1 MLRLNLH
8 RKVLYAFWALSL
20 IPLILL
26 AINSNHSLRLVES
39 LLRDSAT
46 EALDQQA
53 ARALQLRAEMVAAD
67 VGDFLRRV
75 EGDLRDLALLPP
87 TADAYLAF
95 SRNHHRQIWER
106 CGSNRAPAECHKELR
121 LFSELAF
128 VGPDGRE
135 RLRIVDGR
143 ISGLLRDVANPLNTT
158 YKSETY
164 FREAAQLPAG
174 KIYVS
179 HVTGWHVS
187 RKAQLGDAATPEAAV
202 EGESYHGVVRFAMPQ
217 RAADGR
223 LLGVVVLSLDQR
235 HLMEFTQHITPTEE
249 RYVVFPSYG
258 SGNYAFM
265 FDDEGWMIAHPKFWD
280 LRGLDPQGRLVPPY
294 TPASTQQDIG
304 AGRIPFNL
312 FNAGFVHP
320 NYPEVAKAVLAGRSG
335 VVDVTNVGGSQK
347 IMAYAPIPFSDG
359 SYSTYGVFGGVTIGA
374 EVRQFHKAADATS
387 EIIRRA
393 ITRFVSGS
401 SLMITV
407 TGLLVLFAA
416 WRLSR
421 GITDPLLDLIEG
433 TRKMARGR
441 LATEVPVSGH
451 DEVSQLA
458 TAFNTM
464 AQELNERRGRLLRT
478 LQALRRS
485 RQEILRERNFKETIF
500 ENVESGI
507 CTLDAGG
514 LVTSVNGPARQIL
527 GLPVLTGATPAAKLL
542 ADWPELLRS
551 LQEAQ
556 ETPGRQGIWSRYVS
570 AVRLGKERTFRL
582 ALLPLSFGEQ
592 GGRLLT
598 IEDLTERVE
607 MRHHLARMERLV
619 SLGRLSAGIAHE
631 IRNPLT
637 GLSLLLDE
645 LHDRL
650 ISSSGDQ
657 ALIRRALNEIE
668 RLEGLV
674 NELLEFAAL
683 PKLRLQTHAIDGV
696 LADSLFLVEGQC
708 RKAGIDL
715 QRAIPSGLP
724 TFPLDRDKLKQA
736 LLNLLANGIE
746 AMPSGGTL
754 HLSAGRENDHL
765 WIKVADT
772 GEGIPAERLPLIFEP
787 FYTSKGE
794 GTGLGLSITHNII
807 SEHGGRID
815 VESHPG
821 KGSVFT
827 LWFPLPGCQLGVN
840 GEEAPAVTPGAPHPV
855 GEEGS

>member
-26 AINSNHSLRLVES
+26 ALNSNHSLRLVES
-39 LLRDSAT
+39 LLRASAT
-46 EALDQQA
+46 QALDQQA

-67 VGDFLRRV
+67 VSDFLRRV

-87 TADAYLAF
+87 NAAPYLAF
-95 SRNHHRQIWER
+95 SRNHRRQIWER
-106 CGSNRAPAECHKELR
+106 CGTNQAPDECHEELR
-121 LFSELAF
+121 LYSELAY
-128 VGPDGRE
+128 VGADGRE
-135 RLRIVDGR
+135 RLRIVDGKVSSR
-143 ISGLLRDVANPLNTT
+143 LRDVSNPANTT
-158 YKSETY
+158 YRSETY

-174 KIYVS
+174 QIYVS
-179 HVTGWHVS
+179 HVTGWHVCK
-187 RKAQLGDAATPEAAV
+187 KAQLGDAATPEAAV

-217 RAADGR
+217 RAADGT
-223 LLGVVVLSLDQR
+223 LQGVVVLSLDQR
-235 HLMEFTQHITPTEE
+235 HLMEFTQHIAPTEE
-249 RYVVFPSYG
+249 RYVVFPSYD

-265 FDDEGWMIAHPKFWD
+265 FDDEGWMITHPKFWD
-280 LRGLDPQGRLVPPY
+280 IRGLDRQGRLVPPY
-294 TPASTQQDIG
+294 TPASSREDIE

-320 NYPEVAKAVLAGRSG
+320 NYPVVAQSVLAGKSG

-347 IMAYAPIPFSDG
+347 IMAYAPIPFAEG
-359 SYSTYGVFGGVTIGA
+359 AYATYGVFGGVTIGA
-374 EVRQFHKAADATS
+374 EVRQFHKAALATS
-387 EIIRRA
+387 AVIRRE

-401 SLMITV
+401 SLMITL

-421 GITDPLLDLIEG
+421 GITGPLLDLIEG

-458 TAFNTM
+458 SAFNAM

-507 CTLDAGG
+507 CTLDAHGR
-514 LVTSVNGPARQIL
+514 VTSVNGPARQIL
-527 GLPVLTGATPAAKLL
+527 GLPVLAGPLPAAELF
-542 ADWPELLRS
+542 AGWPELLGAVKD
-551 LQEAQ
+551 EGKV
-556 ETPGRQGIWSRYVS
+556 PGRRGIWSRYVT
-570 AVRLGKERTFRL
+570 AARFGKERTFRL
-582 ALLPLSFGEQ
+582 ALLPLSFGDQ

-598 IEDLTERVE
+598 VEDLTERVE

-657 ALIRRALNEIE
+657 ALIRRALDEIE

-674 NELLEFAAL
+674 NELLEFASL
-683 PKLRLQTHAIDGV
+683 PKLRLQHDAIGGV
-696 LADSLFLVEGQC
+696 LADTLFLVEGQC

-715 QRAIPSGLP
+715 QREIPPDLP
-724 TFPLDRDKLKQA
+724 SFPLDRDKLKQA
-736 LLNLLANGIE
+736 LLNLLANAIE
-746 AMPSGGTL
+746 AMPGGGAL
-754 HLSAGRENDHL
+754 RLSAGREDDQL
-765 WIKVADT
+765 WIAVADS

-794 GTGLGLSITHNII
+794 GTGLGLSITHNIV
-807 SEHGGRID
+807 SEHGGRIE
-815 VESHPG
+815 VESQAG
-821 KGSVFT
+821 QGTVFT
-827 LWFPLPGCQLGVN
+827 LWFPLPVIEVVDN
-840 GEEAPAVTPGAPHPV
+840 GEGGKATIG
-855 GEEGS
+855 